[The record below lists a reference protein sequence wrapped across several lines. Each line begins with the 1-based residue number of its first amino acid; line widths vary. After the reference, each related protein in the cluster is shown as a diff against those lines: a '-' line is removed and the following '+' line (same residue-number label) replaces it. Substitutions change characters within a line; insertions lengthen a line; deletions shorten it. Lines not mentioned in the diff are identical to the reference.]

1 MNHQKR
7 WQRNAPALMRM
18 TIDLLCEGDKEL
30 SLIQTGDGSV
40 LTAMMFG
47 DDWCTLDSQYIG
59 APQALCSCP
68 YHTDTISTRIACFVL
83 AVLATVILLVK

>member
-47 DDWCTLDSQYIG
+47 DDWCTLEHHKLC
-59 APQALCSCP
+59 AL
-68 YHTDTISTRIACFVL
+68 VL
-83 AVLATVILLVK
+83 IIQTQ